1 MPALVKPHNDVPFT
15 RGRATPAALVNVT
28 RGTVVAGAVRMARSP
43 WARGLGLM
51 GHAGLAPGQALIL
64 QPESSIHMFFMRF
77 PLDVL
82 FLDAAD
88 CVLFLYVALRPWRV
102 SRIVRGA
109 QRVVELP
116 AGSLT
121 ASATQ
126 VGDQLALRDPP
137 A

>member
-28 RGTVVAGAVRMARSP
+28 RGTVVAGEVRLARSP

-116 AGSLT
+116 AGSLA